1 MFQIVVESGSVH
13 DKGEATVATNS
24 TSPPKRKRRTAKQK
38 DMDEKEQLKAVWAVL
53 MEKISLYDFLSAS
66 FTSPLELVKTRVGH
80 FYAKGGAAKIVR
92 LWGEELEGTD
102 NDAGLLKEAIK
113 LVGERVQTDLS
124 NTIHNESLRHPANSI
139 SRKTIKK
146 FSLDRLR
153 QTYRQSAPSLTLLL
167 EELIP
172 RDKPAPGSVEG
183 WKPRDEPRLSWEV
196 QDRLPSE
203 RAKTPSEL
211 EMESMSLPYPQ
222 NGETIFTRGLRTTLP
237 PGPES
242 SDSELESVLDPA
254 EILLDS
260 QLDPALS
267 LEQQLEQDAEW
278 ENELDPHPE
287 ADPRCFLVVVAIIL
301 VFMKS
306 QQANCLQMMI
316 GVHLRGLSCPK
327 RLIKLLSMIG
337 LCRSYSSTTTSLKSL
352 ARDTYFRMRRVARR
366 HPIFFL
372 YDNIN
377 RKKIQRHQRSDKRN
391 GMESQTTGTIV
402 VGEDCH
408 LKAHLFRL
416 TLMMSCSGLT
426 TQPTSVTDYARTFD
440 IPPLNLLPVKRTKAY
455 ELAIMDIDQSTI
467 AGNKQVIEHMR
478 AALDKSKGSFKDL
491 MMILAGDHLTIS
503 RIISIQQRSIG
514 ELTYFDQM
522 QWAIPVLQLF
532 HMQMILSTAIL
543 KTHFGHASAPGSLA
557 FLINT
562 LGRMQLKR
570 DKPCYHT
577 NDEFLRI
584 VFRAMAYQL
593 WQPGESHVDGS
604 NAMSDNDII
613 NKLDNLVNSS
623 LSNSAALSQTHSITN
638 TNALLFL
645 KDMVVYIEFCTAI
658 KLGDI
663 GRIEQILKRI
673 TIMFQSGNNKN
684 YGHELLRLNY
694 NILHKWTEVR
704 KFAVLSSML
713 MNTAGLPNRWIP
725 GDLYQEHNNLL
736 TKQTHATVGN
746 NKSAAGYITPLIR
759 LFRVINNILGR
770 EFRLPPNSKFHRVTK
785 MDEDIQTVLKRLQD
799 DDILNGT
806 KRPTKHQAHPFTQT
820 TVVDMMTQGFINLNN
835 GGYRRFLFRMEE
847 EKKGEMIAEDLEDL
861 LEQLEDETNAAE
873 EYVNRA
879 FV

>member
-53 MEKISLYDFLSAS
+53 MEKKISLYDFLSAS

-183 WKPRDEPRLSWEV
+183 WKPRDEPRLSWKV

-203 RAKTPSEL
+203 RARTPSEL

-287 ADPRCFLVVVAIIL
+287 ADPRCFLVVVASIL

-337 LCRSYSSTTTSLKSL
+337 L
-352 ARDTYFRMRRVARR
+352 
-366 HPIFFL
+366 
-372 YDNIN
+372 
-377 RKKIQRHQRSDKRN
+377 KKIQRHQRSDKRN

-416 TLMMSCSGLT
+416 TLMMSCSDLT
-426 TQPTSVTDYARTFD
+426 TQPTS
-440 IPPLNLLPVKRTKAY
+440 RTKAY

-491 MMILAGDHLTIS
+491 VMILAGDHLTIS

-532 HMQMILSTAIL
+532 HMQMVLSTAIL

-562 LGRMQLKR
+562 LGRTQLKR

-604 NAMSDNDII
+604 NSMSDNDII

-645 KDMVVYIEFCTAI
+645 KEMVVYIEFCTAI

-694 NILHKWTEVR
+694 NILHKWTEFR

-799 DDILNGT
+799 DGILNGT

-820 TVVDMMTQGFINLNN
+820 TVVDMMTQGFINLSN
-835 GGYRRFLFRMEE
+835 GGYRRFLFRTEE

-879 FV
+879 FD

>member
-1 MFQIVVESGSVH
+1 
-13 DKGEATVATNS
+13 
-24 TSPPKRKRRTAKQK
+24 
-38 DMDEKEQLKAVWAVL
+38 MDEKEQLKAVWAVL
-53 MEKISLYDFLSAS
+53 MEKKISLYDFLSAS

-183 WKPRDEPRLSWEV
+183 WKPRDEPRLSWKV

-287 ADPRCFLVVVAIIL
+287 ADPRCFLVVVA
-301 VFMKS
+301 S
-306 QQANCLQMMI
+306 
-316 GVHLRGLSCPK
+316 VHLRGLSCPK

-337 LCRSYSSTTTSLKSL
+337 LCISYSSTTTSLKSL
-352 ARDTYFRMRRVARR
+352 ARDTYFRMRREEDTATSKER
-366 HPIFFL
+366 
-372 YDNIN
+372 
-377 RKKIQRHQRSDKRN
+377 QEERN
-391 GMESQTTGTIV
+391 GESDYRYHCRWRGLPPQGSPV
-402 VGEDCH
+402 PPH
-408 LKAHLFRL
+408 LDDVMLGPDDTAHFRHVYR
-416 TLMMSCSGLT
+416 SHFFNAIRSYRVRDG
-426 TQPTSVTDYARTFD
+426 DYARTFD

-491 MMILAGDHLTIS
+491 VMILAGDHLTIS

-532 HMQMILSTAIL
+532 HMQMVLSTAIL

-562 LGRMQLKR
+562 LGRTQLKR

-604 NAMSDNDII
+604 NSMSDNDII

-645 KDMVVYIEFCTAI
+645 KEMVVYIEFCTAI

-694 NILHKWTEVR
+694 NILHKWTEFR

-799 DDILNGT
+799 DGILNGT

-820 TVVDMMTQGFINLNN
+820 TVVDMMTQGFINLSN
-835 GGYRRFLFRMEE
+835 GGYRRFLFRTEE

-879 FV
+879 FD